1 MYTCCK
7 LQTDKQK
14 KNHIKSTH
22 ISYILFS
29 LSGVGMGGEGD
40 GELREKWGED
50 LCIKVK
56 MV

>member
-1 MYTCCK
+1 MCTHAVNYK
-7 LQTDKQK
+7 RINK

-22 ISYILFS
+22 KSYILFS
-29 LSGVGMGGEGD
+29 LSGVWGRGD

-50 LCIKVK
+50 MCIKVK